1 MDIKFYWFALA
12 ILSVWRLTHLLNAE
26 DGPWDL
32 VVRLRR
38 AAGSGF
44 WAGLLDCFYC
54 LSVWMAAPIAYLIGS
69 SWVERLL
76 LWPALSAGAILLER
90 AVPEKN
96 PAPPY
101 LSQDQEDTYVLRQE
115 SPTVANADASSAP
128 EERPGSTGS

>member
-1 MDIKFYWFALA
+1 MKFYWLALA

-32 VVRLRR
+32 VVHLRR

-44 WAGLLDCFYC
+44 WAALLDCFYC

-69 SWVERLL
+69 SWAERLL

-90 AVPEKN
+90 AVPEKT
-96 PAPPY
+96 PVPPY
-101 LSQDQEDTYVLRQE
+101 LSQDQEDSYVLRQE
-115 SPTVANADASSAP
+115 SPAVANADASSAP
-128 EERPGSTGS
+128 EGRLGNTGS